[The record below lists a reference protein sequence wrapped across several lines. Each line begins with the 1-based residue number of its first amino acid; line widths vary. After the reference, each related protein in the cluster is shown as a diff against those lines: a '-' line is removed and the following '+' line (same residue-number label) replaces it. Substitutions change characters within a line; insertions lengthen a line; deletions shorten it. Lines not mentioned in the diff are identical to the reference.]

1 MWAVVAALVLVAAN
15 LRTLMASLPPLA
27 EAVRADLGLSSAWM
41 GVLTTV
47 PVLCMGLLAPVANQV
62 ARRVGS
68 ARSIASGIAIVL
80 SGLVLR
86 GAGGEAV
93 WALYAGTFLAGTGIA
108 LAGTLLPGIVKA
120 VFPPRRAGLGTGLT
134 MFSMMGGAA
143 VASAAAVPL
152 ATALGG
158 WSRSLLAWAAVA
170 LARDAGVGAGH
181 PGGAPPHA
189 ARRGTRGRQPRAS
202 LGECDGMA
210 ARRLPH
216 LPVVAVLLRP
226 RLARPDV
233 RDARVEREG
242 CRAAHGGLHR
252 LPARVRAARTDSPR
266 PGPGRPGAP
275 RGRRLLGGLG
285 QVGVWLAPDTAPWLW
300 AVLLGAGPGRRL
312 RARPRAARPVC
323 RHTPGQRPPHR
334 DGVPRQLQRRGIRA
348 GGHGGSRGHDG
359 WLRGLWAL
367 LALVAVPQLALAV
380 RLRPDLHRVGA
391 GSVAGRSTVRR
402 SRSWPVWAG
411 RCTAALCVHRDPT
424 PVHRLVQDDLSRR
437 AASGSG
443 RGGEPA
449 RSSRAVAARAVSQM
463 ARARDTSSVQS
474 PESRTKAPSTSR
486 SWHTSLPNTGRAATL
501 DDEPARRR
509 SSPGR

>member
-158 WSRSLLAWAAVA
+158 WSRSLLAWAVVA
-170 LARDAGVGAGH
+170 LVGMLAWVPVTRAVHHHTLPDQAPEDVSHALPWASATAWLLAAYLTCQSWQFYSALAWLAPTYETHGWSARDAGLLMAVFTGSQLVSGLV
-181 PGGAPPHA
+181 AP
-189 ARRGTRGRQPRAS
+189 T
-202 LGECDGMA
+202 
-210 ARRLPH
+210 
-216 LPVVAVLLRP
+216 LLDRVP
-226 RLARPDV
+226 
-233 RDARVEREG
+233 DARVLLV
-242 CRAAHGGLHR
+242 AAG
-252 LPARVRAARTDSPR
+252 V
-266 PGPGRPGAP
+266 
-275 RGRRLLGGLG
+275 LGGLG

-300 AVLLGAGPGRRL
+300 AVLLGAGQGAAFALGLVLLVRYAATPRDSARL
-312 RARPRAARPVC
+312 TAMAFLVSYSVAAFGPAAMGAVED
-323 RHTPGQRPPHR
+323 TT
-334 DGVPRQLQRRGIRA
+334 
-348 GGHGGSRGHDG
+348 GGFA
-359 WLRGLWAL
+359 WVWAL

-380 RLRPDLHRVGA
+380 RLRPDLQRVGA
-391 GSVAGRSTVRR
+391 GSVV
-402 SRSWPVWAG
+402 
-411 RCTAALCVHRDPT
+411 
-424 PVHRLVQDDLSRR
+424 
-437 AASGSG
+437 
-443 RGGEPA
+443 
-449 RSSRAVAARAVSQM
+449 
-463 ARARDTSSVQS
+463 TS
-474 PESRTKAPSTSR
+474 
-486 SWHTSLPNTGRAATL
+486 
-501 DDEPARRR
+501 
-509 SSPGR
+509 

>member
-158 WSRSLLAWAAVA
+158 WSRSLLAWAVVA
-170 LARDAGVGAGH
+170 LVGMLAWVPVTRAVHHHTLPDQAPEDVSHALPWASATAWLLAAYLTCQSWQFYSALAWLAPTYETHGWSARDAGLLMAVFTGSQLVSGLV
-181 PGGAPPHA
+181 AP
-189 ARRGTRGRQPRAS
+189 T
-202 LGECDGMA
+202 
-210 ARRLPH
+210 
-216 LPVVAVLLRP
+216 LLDRVP
-226 RLARPDV
+226 
-233 RDARVEREG
+233 DARVLLV
-242 CRAAHGGLHR
+242 AAG
-252 LPARVRAARTDSPR
+252 V
-266 PGPGRPGAP
+266 
-275 RGRRLLGGLG
+275 LGGLG

-300 AVLLGAGPGRRL
+300 AVLLGAGQGAAFALGLVLLVRYAATPRDSARL
-312 RARPRAARPVC
+312 TAMAFLVSYSVAAFGPAAMGAVED
-323 RHTPGQRPPHR
+323 TT
-334 DGVPRQLQRRGIRA
+334 
-348 GGHGGSRGHDG
+348 GGFA
-359 WLRGLWAL
+359 WVWAL

-380 RLRPDLHRVGA
+380 RLRPDLQRVGA
-391 GSVAGRSTVRR
+391 RSVI
-402 SRSWPVWAG
+402 
-411 RCTAALCVHRDPT
+411 
-424 PVHRLVQDDLSRR
+424 
-437 AASGSG
+437 
-443 RGGEPA
+443 
-449 RSSRAVAARAVSQM
+449 
-463 ARARDTSSVQS
+463 TS
-474 PESRTKAPSTSR
+474 
-486 SWHTSLPNTGRAATL
+486 
-501 DDEPARRR
+501 
-509 SSPGR
+509 

>member
-158 WSRSLLAWAAVA
+158 WSRSLLAWAVVA
-170 LARDAGVGAGH
+170 LVGMLAWVPVTRAVHHHTLPDQAPEDVSHALPWASATAWLLAAYLTCQSWQFYSALAWLAPTYETHGWSARDAGLLMAVFTGSQLVSGLV
-181 PGGAPPHA
+181 AP
-189 ARRGTRGRQPRAS
+189 T
-202 LGECDGMA
+202 
-210 ARRLPH
+210 
-216 LPVVAVLLRP
+216 LLDRVP
-226 RLARPDV
+226 
-233 RDARVEREG
+233 DARVLLV
-242 CRAAHGGLHR
+242 AAG
-252 LPARVRAARTDSPR
+252 V
-266 PGPGRPGAP
+266 
-275 RGRRLLGGLG
+275 LGGLG

-300 AVLLGAGPGRRL
+300 AVLLGAGQGAAFALGLVLLVRYAATPRDSARL
-312 RARPRAARPVC
+312 TAMAFLVSYSVAAFGPAAMGAVED
-323 RHTPGQRPPHR
+323 TT
-334 DGVPRQLQRRGIRA
+334 
-348 GGHGGSRGHDG
+348 GGFA
-359 WLRGLWAL
+359 WVWAL

-380 RLRPDLHRVGA
+380 RLRPDLQRVGA
-391 GSVAGRSTVRR
+391 GGVV
-402 SRSWPVWAG
+402 
-411 RCTAALCVHRDPT
+411 
-424 PVHRLVQDDLSRR
+424 
-437 AASGSG
+437 
-443 RGGEPA
+443 
-449 RSSRAVAARAVSQM
+449 
-463 ARARDTSSVQS
+463 TS
-474 PESRTKAPSTSR
+474 
-486 SWHTSLPNTGRAATL
+486 
-501 DDEPARRR
+501 
-509 SSPGR
+509 

>member
-1 MWAVVAALVLVAAN
+1 MPMWAVVAALVLVAAN

-170 LARDAGVGAGH
+170 LLGMLAWVPVTRAVHHHTLPDEAPEDVSHALPWASATAWLLAAYLTCQSWQFYSTLAWLAPTYETYGWSARDAGLLMAVFTGSQLVSGLV
-181 PGGAPPHA
+181 AP
-189 ARRGTRGRQPRAS
+189 T
-202 LGECDGMA
+202 
-210 ARRLPH
+210 
-216 LPVVAVLLRP
+216 LLDRVP
-226 RLARPDV
+226 
-233 RDARVEREG
+233 DARVLLV
-242 CRAAHGGLHR
+242 AAG
-252 LPARVRAARTDSPR
+252 V
-266 PGPGRPGAP
+266 
-275 RGRRLLGGLG
+275 LGGLG

-300 AVLLGAGPGRRL
+300 AVLLGAGQGAAFALGLVLLVRYAATPRDSARL
-312 RARPRAARPVC
+312 TAMAFLVSYSVAACGPAAMGAVED
-323 RHTPGQRPPHR
+323 TT
-334 DGVPRQLQRRGIRA
+334 
-348 GGHGGSRGHDG
+348 GGFA
-359 WLRGLWAL
+359 WVWAL
-367 LALVAVPQLALAV
+367 LALVALPQLALAV
-380 RLRPDLHRVGA
+380 RLRPDLQRVGA
-391 GSVAGRSTVRR
+391 ASVV
-402 SRSWPVWAG
+402 
-411 RCTAALCVHRDPT
+411 
-424 PVHRLVQDDLSRR
+424 
-437 AASGSG
+437 
-443 RGGEPA
+443 
-449 RSSRAVAARAVSQM
+449 
-463 ARARDTSSVQS
+463 TS
-474 PESRTKAPSTSR
+474 
-486 SWHTSLPNTGRAATL
+486 
-501 DDEPARRR
+501 
-509 SSPGR
+509 

>member
-152 ATALGG
+152 AAALGG

-170 LARDAGVGAGH
+170 LVGMLAWVPVTRAVHHHTLPDEAPEDVSHALPWASATAWLLAGYLTCQSWQFYSALAWLAPTYETHGWSARDAGLLMAVFTGSQLVSGLV
-181 PGGAPPHA
+181 AP
-189 ARRGTRGRQPRAS
+189 T
-202 LGECDGMA
+202 
-210 ARRLPH
+210 
-216 LPVVAVLLRP
+216 LLDRVP
-226 RLARPDV
+226 
-233 RDARVEREG
+233 DARLLLV
-242 CRAAHGGLHR
+242 AAGM
-252 LPARVRAARTDSPR
+252 
-266 PGPGRPGAP
+266 
-275 RGRRLLGGLG
+275 LGGFG
-285 QVGVWLAPDTAPWLW
+285 QVGVWLAPDTGPWLW
-300 AVLLGAGPGRRL
+300 AVLLGAGQGAAFALGLVLLVRYAATPRDSARL
-312 RARPRAARPVC
+312 TAMAFLVSYSVAAFGPAAMGAVED
-323 RHTPGQRPPHR
+323 TT
-334 DGVPRQLQRRGIRA
+334 
-348 GGHGGSRGHDG
+348 GGFA
-359 WLRGLWAL
+359 WVWAL

-380 RLRPDLHRVGA
+380 RLRPDLQRVGA
-391 GSVAGRSTVRR
+391 ASVV
-402 SRSWPVWAG
+402 
-411 RCTAALCVHRDPT
+411 
-424 PVHRLVQDDLSRR
+424 
-437 AASGSG
+437 
-443 RGGEPA
+443 
-449 RSSRAVAARAVSQM
+449 
-463 ARARDTSSVQS
+463 TS
-474 PESRTKAPSTSR
+474 
-486 SWHTSLPNTGRAATL
+486 
-501 DDEPARRR
+501 
-509 SSPGR
+509 

>member
-68 ARSIASGIAIVL
+68 ARSIATGIAIVL

-170 LARDAGVGAGH
+170 LVGMLAWVPVTRAVHHHTLPDEAPEDVSHALPWASATAWLLAGYLTCQSWQFYSALAWLAPTYETHGWSARDAGLLMAVFTGSQLVSGLV
-181 PGGAPPHA
+181 AP
-189 ARRGTRGRQPRAS
+189 T
-202 LGECDGMA
+202 
-210 ARRLPH
+210 
-216 LPVVAVLLRP
+216 LLDSVP
-226 RLARPDV
+226 
-233 RDARVEREG
+233 DARVLLV
-242 CRAAHGGLHR
+242 AAG
-252 LPARVRAARTDSPR
+252 V
-266 PGPGRPGAP
+266 
-275 RGRRLLGGLG
+275 LGGLG
-285 QVGVWLAPDTAPWLW
+285 QVGIWLAPDTTPWLW
-300 AVLLGAGPGRRL
+300 AVLLGAGQGAAFALGLVLLVRYAATPRDSARL
-312 RARPRAARPVC
+312 TAMAFLVSYSVAAFGPAAMGAVED
-323 RHTPGQRPPHR
+323 TT
-334 DGVPRQLQRRGIRA
+334 
-348 GGHGGSRGHDG
+348 GGFA
-359 WLRGLWAL
+359 WVWAL

-380 RLRPDLHRVGA
+380 RLRPDLQRVGA
-391 GSVAGRSTVRR
+391 AGV
-402 SRSWPVWAG
+402 V
-411 RCTAALCVHRDPT
+411 
-424 PVHRLVQDDLSRR
+424 
-437 AASGSG
+437 
-443 RGGEPA
+443 
-449 RSSRAVAARAVSQM
+449 
-463 ARARDTSSVQS
+463 TS
-474 PESRTKAPSTSR
+474 
-486 SWHTSLPNTGRAATL
+486 
-501 DDEPARRR
+501 
-509 SSPGR
+509 

>member
-1 MWAVVAALVLVAAN
+1 MWAVVVALVLVAAN

-158 WSRSLLAWAAVA
+158 WSRSLLAWAVVA
-170 LARDAGVGAGH
+170 LVGMLAWVPVTRAVHHHTLPDQAPEDVSHALPWASATAWLLAAYLTCQSWQFYSALAWLAPTYETHGWSARDAGLLMAVFTGSQLVSGLV
-181 PGGAPPHA
+181 AP
-189 ARRGTRGRQPRAS
+189 T
-202 LGECDGMA
+202 
-210 ARRLPH
+210 
-216 LPVVAVLLRP
+216 LLDRVP
-226 RLARPDV
+226 
-233 RDARVEREG
+233 DARVLLV
-242 CRAAHGGLHR
+242 AAG
-252 LPARVRAARTDSPR
+252 V
-266 PGPGRPGAP
+266 
-275 RGRRLLGGLG
+275 LGGLG

-300 AVLLGAGPGRRL
+300 AVLLGAGQGAAFALGLVLLVRYAATPRDSARL
-312 RARPRAARPVC
+312 TAMAFLVSYSVAAFGPAAMGAVED
-323 RHTPGQRPPHR
+323 TT
-334 DGVPRQLQRRGIRA
+334 
-348 GGHGGSRGHDG
+348 GGFA
-359 WLRGLWAL
+359 WVWAL

-380 RLRPDLHRVGA
+380 RLRPDLQRVGA
-391 GSVAGRSTVRR
+391 GSVV
-402 SRSWPVWAG
+402 
-411 RCTAALCVHRDPT
+411 
-424 PVHRLVQDDLSRR
+424 
-437 AASGSG
+437 
-443 RGGEPA
+443 
-449 RSSRAVAARAVSQM
+449 
-463 ARARDTSSVQS
+463 TS
-474 PESRTKAPSTSR
+474 
-486 SWHTSLPNTGRAATL
+486 
-501 DDEPARRR
+501 
-509 SSPGR
+509 

>member
-1 MWAVVAALVLVAAN
+1 MPMWAVVAALVLVAAN

-158 WSRSLLAWAAVA
+158 WSRSLLAWAVVA
-170 LARDAGVGAGH
+170 LVGMLAWVPVTRAVHHHTLPDQAPEDVSHALPWASATAWLLAAYLTCQSWQFYSALAWLAPTYETHGWSARDAGLLMAVFTGSQLVSGLV
-181 PGGAPPHA
+181 AP
-189 ARRGTRGRQPRAS
+189 T
-202 LGECDGMA
+202 
-210 ARRLPH
+210 
-216 LPVVAVLLRP
+216 LLDRVP
-226 RLARPDV
+226 
-233 RDARVEREG
+233 DARVLLV
-242 CRAAHGGLHR
+242 AAG
-252 LPARVRAARTDSPR
+252 V
-266 PGPGRPGAP
+266 
-275 RGRRLLGGLG
+275 LGGLG

-300 AVLLGAGPGRRL
+300 AVLLGAGQGAAFALGLVLLVRYAATPRDSARL
-312 RARPRAARPVC
+312 TAMAFLVSYSVAAFGPAAMGAVED
-323 RHTPGQRPPHR
+323 TT
-334 DGVPRQLQRRGIRA
+334 
-348 GGHGGSRGHDG
+348 GGFA
-359 WLRGLWAL
+359 WVWAL

-380 RLRPDLHRVGA
+380 RLRPDLQRVGA
-391 GSVAGRSTVRR
+391 GSVV
-402 SRSWPVWAG
+402 
-411 RCTAALCVHRDPT
+411 
-424 PVHRLVQDDLSRR
+424 
-437 AASGSG
+437 
-443 RGGEPA
+443 
-449 RSSRAVAARAVSQM
+449 
-463 ARARDTSSVQS
+463 TS
-474 PESRTKAPSTSR
+474 
-486 SWHTSLPNTGRAATL
+486 
-501 DDEPARRR
+501 
-509 SSPGR
+509 

>member
-80 SGLVLR
+80 LGLVLR

-158 WSRSLLAWAAVA
+158 WSRSLLAWAVVA
-170 LARDAGVGAGH
+170 LVGMLAWVPVTRAVHHHTLPDQAPEDVSHALPWASATAWLLAAYLTCQSWQFYSALAWLAPTYETHGWSARDAGLLMAVFTGSQLVSGLV
-181 PGGAPPHA
+181 AP
-189 ARRGTRGRQPRAS
+189 T
-202 LGECDGMA
+202 
-210 ARRLPH
+210 
-216 LPVVAVLLRP
+216 LLDRVP
-226 RLARPDV
+226 
-233 RDARVEREG
+233 DARVLLV
-242 CRAAHGGLHR
+242 AAG
-252 LPARVRAARTDSPR
+252 V
-266 PGPGRPGAP
+266 
-275 RGRRLLGGLG
+275 LGGLG

-300 AVLLGAGPGRRL
+300 AVLLGAGQGAAFALGLVLLVRYAATPRDSARL
-312 RARPRAARPVC
+312 TAMAFLVSYSVAAFGPAAMGAVED
-323 RHTPGQRPPHR
+323 TT
-334 DGVPRQLQRRGIRA
+334 
-348 GGHGGSRGHDG
+348 GGFA
-359 WLRGLWAL
+359 WVWAL

-380 RLRPDLHRVGA
+380 RLRPDLQRVGA
-391 GSVAGRSTVRR
+391 GSVV
-402 SRSWPVWAG
+402 
-411 RCTAALCVHRDPT
+411 
-424 PVHRLVQDDLSRR
+424 
-437 AASGSG
+437 
-443 RGGEPA
+443 
-449 RSSRAVAARAVSQM
+449 
-463 ARARDTSSVQS
+463 TS
-474 PESRTKAPSTSR
+474 
-486 SWHTSLPNTGRAATL
+486 
-501 DDEPARRR
+501 
-509 SSPGR
+509 

>member
-170 LARDAGVGAGH
+170 LVGMLAWVPVTRAVHHHTLPDEAPEDVSHALPWASATAWLLAAYLTCQSWQFYSALAWLAPTYETHGWSARDAGLLMAVFTGSQLVSGLV
-181 PGGAPPHA
+181 AP
-189 ARRGTRGRQPRAS
+189 T
-202 LGECDGMA
+202 
-210 ARRLPH
+210 
-216 LPVVAVLLRP
+216 LLDRVP
-226 RLARPDV
+226 
-233 RDARVEREG
+233 DARVLLV
-242 CRAAHGGLHR
+242 AAG
-252 LPARVRAARTDSPR
+252 V
-266 PGPGRPGAP
+266 
-275 RGRRLLGGLG
+275 LGGLG

-300 AVLLGAGPGRRL
+300 AVLLGAGQGAAFALGLVLLVRYAATPRDSARL
-312 RARPRAARPVC
+312 TAMAFLVSYSVAAFGPAAMGAVED
-323 RHTPGQRPPHR
+323 TT
-334 DGVPRQLQRRGIRA
+334 
-348 GGHGGSRGHDG
+348 GGFA
-359 WLRGLWAL
+359 WVWAL

-380 RLRPDLHRVGA
+380 RLRPDLQRVGA
-391 GSVAGRSTVRR
+391 GSVV
-402 SRSWPVWAG
+402 
-411 RCTAALCVHRDPT
+411 
-424 PVHRLVQDDLSRR
+424 
-437 AASGSG
+437 
-443 RGGEPA
+443 
-449 RSSRAVAARAVSQM
+449 
-463 ARARDTSSVQS
+463 TS
-474 PESRTKAPSTSR
+474 
-486 SWHTSLPNTGRAATL
+486 
-501 DDEPARRR
+501 
-509 SSPGR
+509 